1 MDEVIRVAE
10 DLVPVLHEVHAV
22 AMAVAAAV
30 SEITQAAKPP
40 LHDFAPVIR
49 RSFSRVLRVLL
60 EDSDLVAWDVA
71 DVDDML
77 LRVLGDARGR
87 LKEVPMLF
95 LRGRLSREE
104 QHPASDEQPGEHG
117 GEPVASNAC
126 HVYPLRGWHRTD
138 VIRRPTLGVRRD
150 RPA

>member
-10 DLVPVLHEVHAV
+10 DLVPVLHEAHAV
-22 AMAVAAAV
+22 AMAVAAAG
-30 SEITQAAKPP
+30 SEITQAAKPH
-40 LHDFAPVIR
+40 LHDFHPVIR

-87 LKEVPMLF
+87 LEEVSMLF

-104 QHPASDEQPGEHG
+104 QNPASDEQPGEHG
-117 GEPVASNAC
+117 GNPMRAKLGMV
-126 HVYPLRGWHRTD
+126 
-138 VIRRPTLGVRRD
+138 TLRRD
-150 RPA
+150 GIGRVS

>member
-1 MDEVIRVAE
+1 MDEVIGVVE

-104 QHPASDEQPGEHG
+104 QNPASDEHPERQCLSIYGPLHG
-117 GEPVASNAC
+117 MLPPVNGAGSRKASGVHRPSC
-126 HVYPLRGWHRTD
+126 YP
-138 VIRRPTLGVRRD
+138 
-150 RPA
+150 